1 MFPSLRFDEV
11 RFSITDV
18 TLVVTIREATT
29 TTSTSLT
36 SETESTTTTSPP
48 ESTTTTSEPSAGG
61 GPSGGVIAGAV
72 VGSLAGL
79 ILLASVLYVGIR
91 IGRKRAAEG
100 KTGGFRDELKA
111 LPRPRVS
118 VAWTRSPANTPGEAG
133 ISPSQSP
140 GFKDY
145 GYNMVDRVSPASPP
159 MHGAPQDGAAQD
171 AIIELPGTPD
181 PSGGHGE
188 RLRYEM

>member
-1 MFPSLRFDEV
+1 MTDRMLAVIVQEV
-11 RFSITDV
+11 TTEV
-18 TLVVTIREATT
+18 TT
-29 TTSTSLT
+29 TPFTTELKSTMTIPS
-36 SETESTTTTSPP
+36 SSESTTTAPP
-48 ESTTTTSEPSAGG
+48 ESTTTTTSEPSDRG

-91 IGRKRAAEG
+91 IGRKRVAEG

-145 GYNMVDRVSPASPP
+145 GYNMVDRVDPASPP
-159 MHGAPQDGAAQD
+159 IHSAPQD

-188 RLRYEM
+188 RIRYEM

>member
-1 MFPSLRFDEV
+1 MLA
-11 RFSITDV
+11 
-18 TLVVTIREATT
+18 VTIREVTTEVTTEATT

-36 SETESTTTTSPP
+36 SEIESTTATSPP
-48 ESTTTTSEPSAGG
+48 ESTTTASEPSDGG

-72 VGSLAGL
+72 VGALAGL
-79 ILLASVLYVGIR
+79 VLLASVLYVGFR
-91 IGRKRAAEG
+91 MGRKRAAEG
-100 KTGGFRDELKA
+100 NTGGLRDELKA

-133 ISPSQSP
+133 TSPSQSP
-140 GFKDY
+140 GVKDY
-145 GYNMVDRVSPASPP
+145 GYNMVDRVDAASPP
-159 MHGAPQDGAAQD
+159 MHGAPQNGVPQD

-188 RLRYEM
+188 RIRYEM